1 MVANTVGL
9 NPTCKINSGIKSG
22 YAINTQDGSGMLFW
36 EHSDRK
42 GVML

>member
-1 MVANTVGL
+1 MVANTVSL
-9 NPTCKINSGIKSG
+9 NPIYKIDGGIKSG